1 MKAAP
6 SLSAPQLRPVCS
18 HDGPALVAAHR
29 ASRALHRGWV
39 TPCLDLAGFEI
50 WFSRVIR
57 GEVVSLLAT
66 ARIENAADNVVA
78 GGTAEV
84 IVGVCNFSQIVLG
97 NFCSAYLGYYAC
109 EPAAGRGLMAP
120 VLRMATQYGFTQL
133 GLHRIEANI
142 QPDNQRSR
150 ALVQRVGFRREGYS
164 PRYLKID
171 GQWRDHERWALLV
184 DDPA

>member
-1 MKAAP
+1 MQ
-6 SLSAPQLRPVCS
+6 PQLRPVCS

-39 TPCLDLAGFEI
+39 SPCLDQAGFEI

-57 GEVVSLLAT
+57 GEVVSLMAT
-66 ARIENAADNVVA
+66 ARVDDRQ
-78 GGTAEV
+78 EV

-120 VLRMATQYGFTQL
+120 VLRMATRYGFAQL

-142 QPDNQRSR
+142 QPENQRSR

-171 GQWRDHERWALLV
+171 GQWRDHERWALLA

>member
-1 MKAAP
+1 VSVAWP
-6 SLSAPQLRPVCS
+6 VSAPQLRPVCS

-39 TPCLDLAGFEI
+39 TPCLDMAGFEL
-50 WFSRVIR
+50 WFARVVR
-57 GEVVSLLAT
+57 GELVSLLAT
-66 ARIENAADNVVA
+66 AQIETSA
-78 GGTAEV
+78 GAGAGPAEV

-109 EPAAGRGLMAP
+109 EPAAGRGLMTP
-120 VLRMATQYGFTQL
+120 VLRMATRYGFTQL

-142 QPDNQRSR
+142 QPDNLRSR

-164 PRYLKID
+164 PRYLKIE
-171 GQWRDHERWALLV
+171 GQWRDHERWALLA